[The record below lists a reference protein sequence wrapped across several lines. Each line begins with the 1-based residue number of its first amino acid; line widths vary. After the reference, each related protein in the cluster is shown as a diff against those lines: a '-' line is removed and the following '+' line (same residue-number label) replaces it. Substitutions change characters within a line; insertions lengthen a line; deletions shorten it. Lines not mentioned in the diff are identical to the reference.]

1 MGILDKSK
9 QIQYIDVIA
18 IRAVITYENVRVS
31 RKEGALFG
39 LAAVR
44 DWRLARDKS

>member
-18 IRAVITYENVRVS
+18 IRAIVTYENVRVS
-31 RKEGALFG
+31 RKEGALFWTG
-39 LAAVR
+39 GGPQLAIGA
-44 DWRLARDKS
+44 